1 MIQIKWEIHN
11 SHKMRSLAFG
21 GDASASLD
29 ARQLLNESMD
39 DSESEHLG
47 LLMDD
52 DQPEQED
59 DVPALQDRI
68 AGMFVDQYITG
79 ENK

>member
-1 MIQIKWEIHN
+1 
-11 SHKMRSLAFG
+11 MRSLAFG

-52 DQPEQED
+52 DQPE
-59 DVPALQDRI
+59 
-68 AGMFVDQYITG
+68 
-79 ENK
+79 